1 MNTIQKIMNI
11 LMKPNATL
19 TSIISIP
26 CTLIETIIY
35 VNMCLV
41 LLNIETTKKRK
52 YLCIGF
58 IFIISICLAFFIP
71 SPYNSVCNTLI
82 ILLAFVLFFKTSIL
96 GAFIGFAIPFML
108 TALLEMISSQIYTL
122 ISNKPYA
129 EAISLP
135 LYYIAFL
142 MVVYTCLTIMLV
154 FFKHF
159 KINTTLFTNLNKK
172 DYFSILSTVIL
183 GFVTI
188 FLQLY
193 ITAFYNNILPG
204 FIILLSIMCLVAY
217 VFVSIFNIIKTKQLE
232 VANRDIKNLTLY
244 NNTLK
249 IMYDNIRAFKHDF
262 HNIMNGIGRI
272 YNCQ

>member
-26 CTLIETIIY
+26 CTLIEIIIY

-52 YLCIGF
+52 YLCIAFLF
-58 IFIISICLAFFIP
+58 IASIGLAFFIP
-71 SPYNSVCNTLI
+71 SPYNSVCNTLMFI
-82 ILLAFVLFFKTSIL
+82 LAFVLFFKTSIL

-135 LYYIAFL
+135 LYHIAFL

-159 KINTTLFTNLNKK
+159 EINTTLFTNLNKK